1 MKVKVHNKIFIASIL
16 IVAFFITGCSN
27 AQNVSTNSASK
38 PVIGVV
44 IQGFDDTWRT
54 TLRNELYE
62 VAEDKAEMDIWSADN
77 SQETEN
83 KKIDS
88 LIANKVNVLAVNLI
102 DKSSAAL
109 VIGKAQKAN
118 IPVVFF
124 NIQPS
129 DEDLK
134 IWDKAYFVGAKGE
147 QSGMMQGQML
157 ADYFNSNPTKDGII
171 HYVMIKGPDGHPD
184 AVSRTLHSVE
194 AIENAGLKVEKLS
207 DAVAS
212 WDREKAQIEMKNF
225 IAAQGDKI
233 DCVIANNDDM
243 ALGAIDAL
251 KDNGYFRNGKF
262 IPIVGVDGNSSTISF
277 LNEGSLL
284 GTVLN
289 DASGQGKAIFNLAAV
304 LSKGESPNKDN
315 FDNTVTDNRCVW
327 IDYKKIT
334 KENISDIK

>member
-27 AQNVSTNSASK
+27 AQNVSTNSTSK

-184 AVSRTLHSVE
+184 ATSRTLHSVE

>member
-27 AQNVSTNSASK
+27 AQNVSTNSTSK